1 MTETPLTPTTTAEE
15 DLHSASQRSEVELT
29 SLGHR
34 LTNRVW
40 EYTQAAVATIVT
52 IGVVAISAYMVVY
65 GETQLKLA
73 AFLLL
78 SQVFTQVVTEY
89 FRRTNHTKSS
99 SSEVH
104 R

>member
-1 MTETPLTPTTTAEE
+1 VAEPSLTPTSTIEE
-15 DLHSASQRSEVELT
+15 DLHSASQRSEAELT

-40 EYTQAAVATIVT
+40 EYTQATVATIVT
-52 IGVVAISAYMVVY
+52 IGVVGISAYMVVY

-99 SSEVH
+99 SSEAH